1 MNRSFS
7 MFLLVLLIEM
17 SSFAKLIFWQGQCGI
32 VSASSKDRIS
42 VVNLGMKKMLS
53 QEIHFER
60 HMREILCGGNLYQ
73 MTLVFL

>member
-1 MNRSFS
+1 MNRTFS

-32 VSASSKDRIS
+32 VSASSKDWIP

-53 QEIHFER
+53 Q
-60 HMREILCGGNLYQ
+60 
-73 MTLVFL
+73 